1 MTRHPDKLEVLAQG
15 QIGTLWSLS
24 SGASLARILEP
35 GFFQRFAGYQLRLAD
50 RINVTAHFGEL
61 EMQFAQLVVTHVGG
75 KQGTDIAV
83 TQLAGGSL

>member
-1 MTRHPDKLEVLAQG
+1 MTRHPDRLEVLAQG

-35 GFFQRFAGYQLRLAD
+35 GFFHRFAGYQLRLAD
-50 RINVTAHFGEL
+50 RINVTAHFGEP